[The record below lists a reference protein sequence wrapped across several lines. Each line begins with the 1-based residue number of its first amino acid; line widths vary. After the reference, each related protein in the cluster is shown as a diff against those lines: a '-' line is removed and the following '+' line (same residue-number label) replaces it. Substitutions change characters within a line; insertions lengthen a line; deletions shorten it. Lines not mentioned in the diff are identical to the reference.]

1 MSSALSKE
9 EVVSTLAPGFDVDSK
24 TAESTEEKPQPIVP
38 PVFPEGG
45 SKAWL
50 VVLGCW
56 CTSFASFG
64 IVNSF
69 G

>member
-1 MSSALSKE
+1 MSTLDKSHPDVAAQPGDDVDNKMPQE
-9 EVVSTLAPGFDVDSK
+9 EVKPAPF
-24 TAESTEEKPQPIVP
+24 AMPI
-38 PVFPEGG
+38 FPEGG
-45 SKAWL
+45 ATAWG
-50 VVLGCW
+50 VVIGCW